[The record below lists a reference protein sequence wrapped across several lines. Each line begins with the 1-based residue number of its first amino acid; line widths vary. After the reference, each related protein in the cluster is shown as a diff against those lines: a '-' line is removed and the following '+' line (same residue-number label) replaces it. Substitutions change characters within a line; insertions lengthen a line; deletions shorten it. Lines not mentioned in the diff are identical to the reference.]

1 MRGRHAWDQRME
13 ELRDYES
20 AAISWLGP
28 DGFPLSVR
36 LPIAVD
42 PGDKSIHLGAEPM
55 GLPLIE
61 GRACLTVHRH
71 APDFTWQNNFQVR
84 GNLERRSEGWR
95 LVPHK
100 LVGGFEVP
108 KGFVGRNRAFM
119 AKMVPYYRTARQ
131 RIKQNTSRAV

>member
-1 MRGRHAWDQRME
+1 MVT
-13 ELRDYES
+13 
-20 AAISWLGP
+20 WLAP

-36 LPIAVD
+36 LPD
-42 PGDKSIHLGAEPM
+42 PRRRRGQGDPPRAPSPP

-84 GNLERRSEGWR
+84 GDLERHPDGWR
-95 LVPHK
+95 LVPRK

-108 KGFVGRNRAFM
+108 KG
-119 AKMVPYYRTARQ
+119 YRRPQ
-131 RIKQNTSRAV
+131 PRSS